1 MSARTRELSTL
12 NTISASVSQSLN
24 LEEVLCTAL
33 EETLSALGL
42 RSGLAYRLVEDEAGQ
57 AEGAGDGAY
66 LGLVAQRGLSGVGVG
81 RIGAIARLPLAARPA
96 AAVTGPTVQ
105 PRSDWPESDLQAW
118 AAAEGWQAAISLP
131 LAAKGRLLG
140 TMELGIPAGGLYM
153 PPVRGPLSDEELSML
168 AAIGQQTGVAL
179 ENARLYRQAEQSAV
193 AAERNRLARELH
205 DSVTQTLFAA
215 NIIAGVLPALWERN
229 PAGGRRRLE
238 ELRTLTQGA
247 LAEMR
252 TLLLELR
259 PAKLTETPLGELLQ
273 QLAAAATLR
282 AGAPIQVEV
291 RGQARLPGNVQ
302 IAFYRIAQEALNNL
316 AKYAG
321 ASQATVF
328 LSAERGEGSSVH
340 ASLTVADDG
349 CGFDPAEV
357 AGNHLGLG
365 IMAER
370 AAAIGA
376 QLCIDSEPGS
386 GTRVQLAWD
395 NGIHLSEELAL

>member
-1 MSARTRELSTL
+1 M
-12 NTISASVSQSLN
+12 
-24 LEEVLCTAL
+24 LCTAL
-33 EETLSALGL
+33 EETLGALGL
-42 RSGLAYRLVEDEAGQ
+42 PAGLAYRLAEDEAERSGAAVSEPSLGLVAHRGLS
-57 AEGAGDGAY
+57 AEGAG
-66 LGLVAQRGLSGVGVG
+66 RVGS
-81 RIGAIARLPLAARPA
+81 IARLPLAARP
-96 AAVTGPTVQ
+96 VPGGRRPSLQ
-105 PRSDWPESDLQAW
+105 PLAGWPQSPLRTW

-140 TMELGIPAGGLYM
+140 TMVLGIPAFGPPGL
-153 PPVRGPLSDEELSML
+153 PPRSVLSDEELSML

-215 NIIAGVLPALWERN
+215 NIIAGVLPAIWDRN

-238 ELRTLTQGA
+238 ELRDLTQGA

-259 PAKLTETPLGELLQ
+259 PAKLIETPLGELLQ
-273 QLAAAATLR
+273 QLAAAASVR
-282 AGAPIQVEV
+282 ARTPIQVEV
-291 RGQARLPGNVQ
+291 RGQARLPGSVQ
-302 IAFYRIAQEALNNL
+302 IAFYRIAQEALHNM
-316 AKYAG
+316 AKHAAAG
-321 ASQATVF
+321 QATVS
-328 LSAERGEGSSVH
+328 LWVERGEDSSLRVE
-340 ASLTVADDG
+340 LVVADDG
-349 CGFDPAEV
+349 CGFDPAGV

-376 QLCIDSEPGS
+376 QLAVDSRPDG
-386 GTRVQLAWD
+386 GTRVQLTWD
-395 NGIHLSEELAL
+395 TAADVG